1 MNILLTGSDGFIGSH
16 LFHQL
21 KEEHDVIGFDIKNGH
36 DILNSELPK
45 DIDLVIHLAGLSGVK
60 DSLNR
65 PTDYWKTNVIG
76 FDIKNNQDILQTEFP
91 KDIDLVIHLAGLSGV
106 RDSLDKPTDYWKT
119 NVIGTQR
126 LFEHYKDTRIIYAS
140 SSTAYEPWKN
150 PYAMSKYS
158 MEQLDHNNAVGMR
171 FTTVYGPGAKKD
183 MLIPKILRNDVQYLN
198 VNHIRDFIHVND
210 IVSAVQVM
218 INNTFR
224 GVIDVGTGVSN
235 KLVDIADYFKID
247 YKSVIGGETERLDNT
262 ADTAILN
269 KFGWRAKINLYGYI
283 EENKNVN

>member
-76 FDIKNNQDILQTEFP
+76 
-91 KDIDLVIHLAGLSGV
+91 
-106 RDSLDKPTDYWKT
+106 
-119 NVIGTQR
+119 TQR
-126 LFEHYKDTRIIYAS
+126 LFEHYENTRIIYAS
-140 SSTAYEPWKN
+140 SSTAHEPWKN

-158 MEQLDHNNAVGMR
+158 MEQLFHTNSLGLR
-171 FTTVYGPGAKKD
+171 FTTAYGPGARQD
-183 MLIPKILRNDVQYLN
+183 MLIPQILKGKVNYIN
-198 VNHIRDFIHVND
+198 VNHSRDFIHVND
-210 IVSAVQVM
+210 LVTAIETVM
-218 INNTFR
+218 KIDLR
-224 GVIDVGTGVSN
+224 GVIDIGTGESH
-235 KLVDIADYFKID
+235 KLVDIVDYFKID
-247 YKSVIGGETERLDNT
+247 YDKKMGDETERLDNK
-262 ADTAILN
+262 ADISIMEEYN
-269 KFGWRAKINLYGYI
+269 WSAKIDLYKYI
-283 EENKNVN
+283 KENKNVN

>member
-76 FDIKNNQDILQTEFP
+76 
-91 KDIDLVIHLAGLSGV
+91 
-106 RDSLDKPTDYWKT
+106 
-119 NVIGTQR
+119 TQR
-126 LFEHYKDTRIIYAS
+126 LFEHYENTRIIYAS
-140 SSTAYEPWKN
+140 SSTAHEPWKN

-158 MEQLDHNNAVGMR
+158 MEQLFHTNSLGLR
-171 FTTVYGPGAKKD
+171 FTTAYGPGARKD
-183 MLIPKILRNDVQYLN
+183 MLIPQILKGKVNYIN
-198 VNHIRDFIHVND
+198 VNHSRDFIHVND
-210 IVSAVQVM
+210 LISAIETVM
-218 INNTFR
+218 KIDLR
-224 GVIDVGTGVSN
+224 GVIDIGTGESN
-235 KLVDIADYFKID
+235 KLVDIVDYFKID
-247 YKSVIGGETERLDNT
+247 YDKKMGDETERLDNK
-262 ADTAILN
+262 ADISIMEEYN
-269 KFGWRAKINLYGYI
+269 WSAKIDLYKYI
-283 EENKNVN
+283 KENKNVN

>member
-76 FDIKNNQDILQTEFP
+76 
-91 KDIDLVIHLAGLSGV
+91 
-106 RDSLDKPTDYWKT
+106 
-119 NVIGTQR
+119 TQR
-126 LFEHYKDTRIIYAS
+126 LFEHYENTRIIYAS
-140 SSTAYEPWKN
+140 SSTAHEPWKN

-158 MEQLDHNNAVGMR
+158 MEQLFHINSLGLR
-171 FTTVYGPGAKKD
+171 FTTVYGPGARKD
-183 MLIPKILRNDVQYLN
+183 MLIPQILKGKVNYIN
-198 VNHIRDFIHVND
+198 VNHSRDFIHVD
-210 IVSAVQVM
+210 DVISAVEKVM
-218 INNTFR
+218 HIDLR
-224 GVIDVGTGVSN
+224 GVIDIGTGESH
-235 KLVDIADYFKID
+235 KLVDIVDYYKID
-247 YKSVIGGETERLDNT
+247 YDKKMGDETERLDNK
-262 ADTAILN
+262 ADISIMEEYN
-269 KFGWRAKINLYGYI
+269 WSAKTDLYKYI
-283 EENKNVN
+283 KENRNVN